1 MAKNKR
7 ENTLIAELSGR
18 YMFIAVA
25 ILILGIGIMT
35 KIVFVQFFSEEG
47 RELRAKAKQNN
58 LKKIEP
64 ARGIIYSHDGKELA
78 IAVPIYRVALDYR
91 AIEKDSTFENNKH
104 ALADSLSRL
113 FGKSRSHY
121 LQLLERAKRNNRMV
135 YLHNAPHRF
144 IDHETCN
151 RIKKF
156 PILKY
161 GKYKGGLQIDE
172 YFKRDYPYGDIARRT
187 IGNFRVSNDKG
198 VSEYGLELFYEKA
211 LAGTAIEIDSAL
223 KTENQIRAI
232 DGYDIVT
239 NLDVGIQSMVHE
251 ELLKSLRRLRAE
263 WGCAIVMETKTGAI
277 LAISNLSLNPRR
289 KTADSIYTEYI
300 SNFAVEERRD
310 PGSTIKL
317 PSLMIALAD
326 EHVTLDD
333 SISLRT
339 NGDGVMIYTYN
350 HVATQ
355 VRDWNREYVNKTVTV
370 RDIFAHSS
378 NMGISK
384 IIYDNYVSHNKGE
397 DFYKRLQIMGLD
409 KKTGIDL
416 PKEATPDIKDF
427 SKWDGGTLIQMSYGY
442 ELGLTPLQILT
453 FYNAVANDGKMMKP
467 YLVQQ
472 IKNGSEVIEKFKPS
486 VLNASICNKKT
497 LELAKELL
505 LSVVETP
512 AGTAKN
518 IKNNNYRIAGK
529 TGSAQT
535 YNEKTGRFDKVH
547 RGSFCGYFPAE
558 NPKYT
563 CMIVVQGAV
572 DGETVGGGGVAR
584 IFKNISDRIYFS
596 DHELRN
602 QMNADSAKSVTIPT
616 AFNGYK
622 SDFSNI
628 LQLLNLPK
636 ATTTSK
642 NESNWVHTT
651 WDDKKIYYTP
661 LNVGEDSVKIIPN
674 LRGMGMRDA
683 VYLAE
688 NAGLRVKCIGNG
700 YGRVVSQSISAG
712 TATQNYKQITL
723 EFR

>member
-1 MAKNKR
+1 MEINK
-7 ENTLIAELSGR
+7 ELASR
-18 YMFIAVA
+18 YLLVW
-25 ILILGIGIMT
+25 ILITLFGLA
-35 KIVFVQFFSEEG
+35 IVVRIISVQFFSEDG
-47 RELRAKAKQNN
+47 RVLREKAQQSNN
-58 LKKIEP
+58 KKIEP

-91 AIEKDSTFENNKH
+91 AIEKDSTFENNKR
-104 ALADSLSRL
+104 ALADSLSRM
-113 FGKSRSHY
+113 FGKSKSYY
-121 LQLLERAKRNNRMV
+121 LQLLEKAKKNNRMV
-135 YLHNAPHRF
+135 YLHNTPDRF
-144 IDHETCN
+144 IDYEKCN
-151 RIKKF
+151 RIKQF

-187 IGNFRVSNDKG
+187 IGNFKVHDGKG
-198 VSEYGLELFYEKA
+198 VSEYGLELYFEND
-211 LAGTAIEIDSAL
+211 LAGTAVEIDSSL
-223 KTENQIRAI
+223 KTNEKQMQAI
-232 DGYDIVT
+232 DGYDIIT
-239 NLDVGIQSMVHE
+239 NLDVGIQSVVHE
-251 ELLKSLRRLRAE
+251 ELLKSLRHLKAE

-277 LAISNLSLNPRR
+277 LAISNLSLNPR
-289 KTADSIYTEYI
+289 KIADSIYTEYI

-326 EHVTLDD
+326 ERVTLDD
-333 SISLRT
+333 TINLRT
-339 NGDGVMIYTYN
+339 NDAGNIVYTYK

-355 VRDWNREYVNKTVTV
+355 VRDWNKEYANKKVTV

-378 NMGISK
+378 NLGVSK
-384 IIYDNYVSHNKGE
+384 IIYDNYVSHNRGE
-397 DFYKRLQIMGLD
+397 DFYKRLKLMGLD

-416 PKEATPDIKDF
+416 PKEAAPDIKDF
-427 SKWDGGTLIQMSYGY
+427 TKWDGGTLIQMSYGY

-472 IKNGSEVIEKFKPS
+472 IKNGSEVVKKIKPT
-486 VLNASICNKKT
+486 VINPAICNQKT

-535 YNEKTGRFDKVH
+535 YNETTGRFDKVL
-547 RGSFCGYFPAE
+547 RGSFCGYFPAD

-563 CMIVVQGAV
+563 CMVVIQGAE
-572 DGETVGGGGVAR
+572 GGAEVGGGGVSR

-602 QMNADSAKSVTIPT
+602 QMNADAGKFITIP
-616 AFNGYK
+616 AAYNGYER
-622 SDFSNI
+622 DFNNI
-628 LQLLNLPK
+628 FRLLNLPQ
-636 ATTTSK
+636 AQTTSPTT
-642 NESNWVHTT
+642 SDWVQTIL
-651 WDDKKIYYTP
+651 KENKLYYTAV
-661 LNVGEDSVKIIPN
+661 NMSDGSEKITPN
-674 LRGMGMRDA
+674 LKGMGMRDA

-688 NAGLRVKCIGNG
+688 NAGLKVKCTGNG
-700 YGRVVSQSISAG
+700 YGRVVTQSIAAG
-712 TATQNYKQITL
+712 TPTQNYSQITL